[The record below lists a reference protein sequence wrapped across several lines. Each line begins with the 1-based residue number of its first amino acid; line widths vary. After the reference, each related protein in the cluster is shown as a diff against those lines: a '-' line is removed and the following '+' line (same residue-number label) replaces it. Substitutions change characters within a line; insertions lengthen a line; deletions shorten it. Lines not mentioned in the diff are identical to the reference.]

1 MSVRSVL
8 ADAAARLASA
18 GVPSARVDAELLLA
32 HVLGVGRSALLLHD
46 GPDPAQQAAFD
57 GLVARRADREPLQHL
72 IGSAVMGPVEVA
84 VGPGVFVPRPE
95 TEVLLAWAL
104 DVLRRRRE
112 PVVVDLCTGSGAL
125 ALAVAAARP
134 DAVVH
139 AVELDPDA
147 AAWARRNLAARAL
160 PCAPVTLHEGDVT
173 APGVLAELDGAV
185 DLVVANPPYVP
196 AATPVGP
203 EVRHDP
209 ARAVFAG
216 PDGLE
221 VITPMI
227 ATAARLLRP
236 GGQFGTEHDESHG
249 DEVAGLL
256 RAGGFE
262 GVVVRDDLTGRPR
275 LTTGSRAH

>member
-1 MSVRSVL
+1 VSVRSVL
-8 ADAAARLASA
+8 ADAAARLESA

-32 HVLGVGRSALLLHD
+32 HVLGVGRGSLLLHD
-46 GPDPAQQAAFD
+46 GPDAAQRAELE
-57 GLVARRADREPLQHL
+57 GLVARRAAREPLQHL
-72 IGSAVMGPVEVA
+72 IGSAVLGPVEVA

-104 DVLRRRRE
+104 DGLRRRRE
-112 PVVVDLCTGSGAL
+112 PLVVDLCTGSGAL
-125 ALAVAAARP
+125 ALALAAARP

-147 AAWARRNLAARAL
+147 AAWARRNLAARGT

-173 APGVLAELDGAV
+173 APDVLAELDGAV

-196 AATPVGP
+196 SATPVSQ

-216 PDGLE
+216 DDGLD
-221 VITPMI
+221 VLTPMI

-249 DEVAGLL
+249 DAVADLM
-256 RAGGFE
+256 RAAGFE